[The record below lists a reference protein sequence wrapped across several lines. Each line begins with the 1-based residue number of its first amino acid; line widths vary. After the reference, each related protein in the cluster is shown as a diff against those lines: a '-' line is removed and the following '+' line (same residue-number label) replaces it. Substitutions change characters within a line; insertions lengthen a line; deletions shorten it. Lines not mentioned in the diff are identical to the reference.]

1 VAGSAGSAGTAADD
15 RDRGSVTLF
24 FAIFS
29 IAAFA
34 MLSLLVDGGT
44 AINARER
51 AADIAEQAARA
62 AANTIDI
69 TTLRSAAGTVQIGAG
84 ACAAAGHIVGLYQTT
99 SHTTASMTSCNAA
112 RGATQAMV
120 TVSVTT
126 APVIPMFFPSITE
139 TTFATAQPACGNA
152 VQKENC

>member
-1 VAGSAGSAGTAADD
+1 VNRFARPAAGDG
-15 RDRGSVTLF
+15 DRGSVTLF
-24 FAIFS
+24 LAIFS

-34 MLSLLVDGGT
+34 LLSLLVDGGT
-44 AINARER
+44 AINSRER

-62 AANTIDI
+62 AANTIDVAA
-69 TTLRSAAGTVQIGAG
+69 LRSAAGTVQIGPG
-84 ACAAAGHIVGLYQTT
+84 ACAKAFNIVGLYQT
-99 SHTTASMTSCNAA
+99 SSRTTASMRGCDAPQ
-112 RGATQAMV
+112 GATQATV

-139 TTFATAQPACGNA
+139 VQTATAQPVCGNA

>member
-1 VAGSAGSAGTAADD
+1 VTRAAGIAGDD
-15 RDRGSVTLF
+15 RDRGSLTLF
-24 FAIFS
+24 FAIFA

-51 AADIAEQAARA
+51 ANDIAEQAARA

-69 TTLRSAAGTVQIGAG
+69 AALRGTTGAVQIGPG
-84 ACAAAGHIVGLYQTT
+84 ACAAAYSIVRQYQTA
-99 SHTTASMTSCNAA
+99 SHTTANMTGCSAA
-112 RGATQAMV
+112 AGATQAIV
-120 TVSVTT
+120 QVSVTT
-126 APVIPMFFPSITE
+126 APVIPMFFPSFTE
-139 TTFATAQPACGNA
+139 VGTATAQPACGNA